1 MNYLKNYLQ
10 KMMGNKDQIK
20 GSKTEPAGNMLSNPY
35 RNLPDCR
42 FWKKG
47 VELSDPLAMDNIH
60 TPQLEF
66 SREDVIVTMGSCFAQ
81 HIANWLRAREF
92 NVPFYDTTDNIK
104 AQSFSANY
112 GNIYS
117 VRQGLQLLREITGQH
132 KCSEPCWHTEGG
144 LLDPLRPNIFAQP
157 FQSHKDVD
165 KSRKDHLEAVRQAFG
180 ELDLLVM
187 TLGLT
192 EAWRIR
198 ECGTVL
204 PTAPG
209 VLGGKY
215 VPDHY
220 EFVNFRYSEILA
232 DLESLCKELTQLRGG
247 RSFRMIVTV
256 SPVPLTAT
264 AEDRHILSSS
274 VYSKSVLRAVAG
286 DFCADHDFAEY
297 FPSFEIINNP
307 AARSAF
313 FEDNFRGVKT
323 DSVATVMGV
332 FERAYIPENEE
343 AQLSEMAEIG
353 DVDCEDL
360 LLEAFADTPPIP
372 TVKSATAPPL
382 LVVGNS
388 HLASARRHMEKN
400 PFNTPVQFAMMNF
413 LEKDPFATVQK
424 TRFRSFTYRDDVQN
438 KFEDV
443 VAKQARTL
451 ILIGCGFMGDAVV
464 RAHGALT
471 AGRPDID
478 PRSVSPNLPIVD
490 GVDEKLITSYDKAT
504 APLVEIAFDLEKFT
518 DFDEIYWVA
527 AGDPTEAAARVRLG
541 NEYVDS
547 GSHVFHKEAYRLSLK
562 RISNRL
568 KKITF
573 ITHPLHELC
582 EPNGF
587 TKNEHRANDVA
598 WDIHCG
604 TSYYD
609 IGMKTLWERM
619 RAAGHHLQ
627 R

>member
-1 MNYLKNYLQ
+1 M
-10 KMMGNKDQIK
+10 QIPENTALPNSMSPP
-20 GSKTEPAGNMLSNPY
+20 GINPY
-35 RNLPDCR
+35 RNLPDYQ

-47 VELSDPLAMDNIH
+47 VELSDPLAMKNIH
-60 TPQLEF
+60 TPKLDF

-132 KCSEPCWHTEGG
+132 KCSEPCWYTEGG
-144 LLDPLRPNIFAQP
+144 LLDPLRPNIFARP
-157 FQSHKDVD
+157 FQSAEEVD
-165 KSRKDHLEAVRQAFG
+165 KARKAHLDAVRQAYG

-209 VLGGKY
+209 VLGGTF

-332 FERAYIPENEE
+332 FERAYLSGEE
-343 AQLSEMAEIG
+343 QTELSEMAEIG

-360 LLEAFADTPPIP
+360 LLETFADTPPSP
-372 TVKSATAPPL
+372 PVKVATAAAL
-382 LVVGNS
+382 LVAGNS
-388 HLASARRHMEKN
+388 HLASVRDYLEQN
-400 PFNTPVQFAMMNF
+400 PFNTPVKFVLMNF
-413 LEKDPFATVQK
+413 LKEDPFPAIQK

-438 KFEDV
+438 KFGNV

-451 ILIGCGFMGDAVV
+451 ILIGYGFMGDTVV
-464 RAHGALT
+464 RAHGPLKE
-471 AGRPDID
+471 GHPKEGHPYID

-490 GVDEKLITSYDKAT
+490 GVDEKLITFYDKAT
-504 APLVEIAFDLEKFT
+504 AALVRKAADLEKFT

-547 GSHVFHKEAYRLSLK
+547 GAHVFHKEAYRLSFE

-587 TKNEHRANDVA
+587 TKNEYRKNDRPS
-598 WDIHCG
+598 DIHCSA
-604 TSYYD
+604 TYYD
-609 IGMKTLWERM
+609 VGMKTLWERM

>member
-1 MNYLKNYLQ
+1 
-10 KMMGNKDQIK
+10 
-20 GSKTEPAGNMLSNPY
+20 
-35 RNLPDCR
+35 
-42 FWKKG
+42 
-47 VELSDPLAMDNIH
+47 MDNIH

-144 LLDPLRPNIFAQP
+144 LLDPLRPNVFARP
-157 FQSHKDVD
+157 FQSAEEVD
-165 KSRKDHLEAVRQAFG
+165 KARKAHLDAVRQAFG

-232 DLESLCKELTQLRGG
+232 DLESLYKELTQLRGG
-247 RSFRMIVTV
+247 RPFRMIVTV

-274 VYSKSVLRAVAG
+274 IYSKSVLRAVAG

-323 DSVATVMGV
+323 DSVATVMGM

-343 AQLSEMAEIG
+343 AQLSEMAEMAEMG

-360 LLEAFADTPPIP
+360 LLEAFADTPPILP
-372 TVKSATAPPL
+372 VKAATATPL

-388 HLASARRHMEKN
+388 HLTSVRDYLEQN
-400 PFNTPVQFAMMNF
+400 PFNTPVQFVLMNF
-413 LEKDPFATVQK
+413 LEEGPFAAIQK

-451 ILIGCGFMGDAVV
+451 ILIGCGFMGTAVV
-464 RAHGALT
+464 RAHGALK

-478 PRSVSPNLPIVD
+478 PRSISPNLPIVD
-490 GVDEKLITSYDKAT
+490 GVDEKLIAFYDKAT
-504 APLVEIAFDLEKFT
+504 AALVDKAAKLEKFT

-527 AGDPTEAAARVRLG
+527 AGDPTEATARVRLG
-541 NEYVDS
+541 YEYVDS
-547 GSHVFHKEAYRLSLK
+547 GSHVFHKEAYRLSFE
-562 RISNRL
+562 RISDRL

-587 TKNEHRANDVA
+587 TKNDYRANDVA

-609 IGMKTLWERM
+609 VGMKTLWEKM
-619 RAAGHHLQ
+619 RVAGHQIQ